1 MRLDF
6 GDMIQL
12 DQASAVDHRQTR
24 DRKPMTL
31 RILSL
36 AKDREIYGF
45 DLCIVKRCRFFVLWQ
60 GFGLMS
66 RTSFSKR
73 IVGMAFS

>member
-36 AKDREIYGF
+36 AKDHEIYGL
-45 DLCIVKRCRFFVLWQ
+45 DLCVL
-60 GFGLMS
+60 L
-66 RTSFSKR
+66 
-73 IVGMAFS
+73 

>member
-6 GDMIQL
+6 GEMIQL

-36 AKDREIYGF
+36 AKDHEIYGL
-45 DLCIVKRCRFFVLWQ
+45 DLCVL
-60 GFGLMS
+60 L
-66 RTSFSKR
+66 
-73 IVGMAFS
+73 